1 MNNCIFTGCDIVSAF
16 SRKGKKEHVKP
27 TTFVIVISEINHSQC
42 QALISENDFQNL
54 LRHVMLVY
62 NTISAVTIRSPLC
75 LYTIGSVTTLWYKS
89 KRERERTRV
98 ALIFPPLK

>member
-16 SRKGKKEHVKP
+16 SRKGKKEHEQP
-27 TTFVIVISEINHSQC
+27 TTFVIVISEINHSQS

-62 NTISAVTIRSPLC
+62 NKISAVTIQSPRC
-75 LYTIGSVTTLWYKS
+75 LYTIGSVTTLWS
-89 KRERERTRV
+89 
-98 ALIFPPLK
+98 L